1 MGRFTRSAAALTAT
15 TLAAVLLV
23 VPGQPTARAAGVVG
37 TVERAERAGTTA
49 ARAGDTFHTYRGG
62 RAALAA
68 MRPGTVIRTRTF
80 TYALQGLPLPVRV
93 VQLLHRTTD
102 QLGRP
107 TTNVTSVLQPPV
119 ALHPDRVV
127 AYGSFY
133 DSLNH
138 FDGPSYAVHG
148 GRSPGAAAVHA
159 ELGLVAPFLLEG
171 YPVVVADTQGRT
183 ADFAAGPEYGR
194 TTLDSLRAAL
204 RSPAAGIAARPDIA
218 LLGYS
223 GGAIATGWAAALAPS
238 YAPEINRRLV
248 GAAEGGVLGAPD
260 HNLGYVSGSR
270 VWAGVL
276 AMALIGAARAFELD
290 LDPYLNAYGRR
301 LFARL
306 DQASITTVL
315 GAYPG
320 LTWRTIAK
328 ARYRDPQSVR
338 VYVDAVN
345 KLNLGRRPSPTVP
358 MFIGQGTGGELE
370 GTPGTKPGV
379 GAGDGVMIAGDVR
392 SLARRYCRA
401 GTRVRYQQYPL
412 SHFTTVPVWLPD
424 AIAWVEQR
432 FAGRPAPTS
441 CGSIAPGNSL
451 APVPRPR

>member
-1 MGRFTRSAAALTAT
+1 MGRLARTVAALTAT
-15 TLAAVLLV
+15 ATAAVVLA
-23 VPGQPTARAAGVVG
+23 VPAP
-37 TVERAERAGTTA
+37 TTA
-49 ARAGDTFHTYRGG
+49 APAPVRADPAAPVAARADAFHTYGG
-62 RAALAA
+62 TRARLAA
-68 MRPGTVIRTRTF
+68 MKRGTVIKTRTL
-80 TYALQGLPLPVRV
+80 TYSLQGVPVPIRV

-107 TTNVTSVLQPPV
+107 TTNVTSVLQPPL

-133 DSLNH
+133 DSLNPL
-138 FDGPSYAVHG
+138 DGPSYAVSG
-148 GRSPGAAAVHA
+148 GRSPGASAVHA
-159 ELGLVAPFLLEG
+159 ELALVAPFLLEG
-171 YPVVVADTQGRT
+171 YPVVIADTQGRT

-238 YAPEINRRLV
+238 YAPGINRLLV
-248 GAAEGGVLGAPD
+248 GAAEGGVLVAPD
-260 HNLGYVSGSR
+260 NNLGYVSGSR

-290 LDPYLNAYGRR
+290 LDPYLNAYGKR

-306 DQASITTVL
+306 DRASITTVL

-320 LTWRTIAK
+320 LTWQQIAK
-328 ARYRDPQSVR
+328 PRFKDPESVR

-345 KLNLGRRPSPTVP
+345 KLNLGQRPSPTIP
-358 MFIGQGTGGELE
+358 MFIGQGTGGEVE

-379 GAGDGVMIAGDVR
+379 GKGDGVMIAGDVR
-392 SLARRYCRA
+392 TLARTYCAA

-432 FAGRPAPTS
+432 FAGLPAPTS
-441 CGSIAPGNSL
+441 CGRIAKGNSL